1 MSGPST
7 ISQGSLLELK
17 AITAEHADRL
27 SKEGRTAVR
36 GARSHVDKV
45 KDKDKERDPFL
56 RPSPGLVK
64 RLAREA
70 RNDAKRRVFDD
81 DTVNDEQRRAI
92 LEAKTRKYDALKR
105 GDLSGFS
112 ERELAEA
119 AIDVSVNVQV
129 SC

>member
-1 MSGPST
+1 
-7 ISQGSLLELK
+7 
-17 AITAEHADRL
+17 
-27 SKEGRTAVR
+27 VR